1 MFKPFFTKKNEM
13 LYKKIHKHIQYYKA
27 VIIVKMQTRSQ
38 TRSQQ
43 STNSALFQVDI
54 DFDGASEAWKSNKK
68 STGNGCYKYVC
79 QQITKY
85 GTCCKRESLANSEFC
100 KMHNKK

>member
-1 MFKPFFTKKNEM
+1 
-13 LYKKIHKHIQYYKA
+13 
-27 VIIVKMQTRSQ
+27 MQTRSQ
-38 TRSQQ
+38 TRSYQ

-79 QQITKY
+79 QKITNS

-100 KMHNKK
+100 KMHNAK

>member
-1 MFKPFFTKKNEM
+1 M
-13 LYKKIHKHIQYYKA
+13 LYTIINNYNPYYKTNT
-27 VIIVKMQTRSQ
+27 IVKMQTRSQ

-43 STNSALFQVDI
+43 VLNSALFKVDI

-79 QQITKY
+79 QKKTKS

-100 KMHNKK
+100 KMHTKK